1 MTQIVFYDGYMY
13 ADSVLNYGN
22 TLMHTKKIKQHKLRD
37 CLVTVAFAGPLELIA
52 QGQSVLEEHD
62 FESRPMRYD
71 TVLPDLASEWHGLV
85 VKHSYGKRDGN
96 YQIFLANYCG
106 QLFPVEYEL
115 RPIVVG
121 NLVTEIN
128 AAWNV
133 LSHSA
138 DSLGVNMR
146 EILSV
151 NSDISIIP
159 TLVHLAA
166 KQTLA
171 SHQGRWFDYVNVQ
184 EVSDEN
190 KSMFTV

>member
-13 ADSVLNYGN
+13 ADRVLNYGN
-22 TLMHTKKIKQHKLRD
+22 TLMRTKKIKQHKLRD

-52 QGQSVLEEHD
+52 QGHSVLEEHD
-62 FESRPMRYD
+62 FESRPMGYD

-85 VKHSYGKRDGN
+85 VKHSYSKPDGG
-96 YQIFLANYCG
+96 YQIFLTNYCG
-106 QLFPVEYEL
+106 QLFPVGYEL

-121 NLVTEIN
+121 NLVSEIN

-133 LSHSA
+133 LERA
-138 DSLGVNMR
+138 AELAGVCRKTILGAT
-146 EILSV
+146 
-151 NSDISIIP
+151 SDIKVIP
-159 TLVHLAA
+159 KLITLAA
-166 KQTLA
+166 NQTLA
-171 SHQGRWFDYVNVQ
+171 AHQGRWFDCVDVQ